1 MIQLRQRLL
10 VAIGASI
17 IAFGAAAQAPAM
29 HGHADGGLFAA
40 IAHVKSQLNLNTSQ
54 QQQWDAAMAQS
65 KTARDAARASHEQ
78 VKATLQA
85 ELAKPEPDLAAV
97 AAASDAAQQQ
107 NIQTRKQAR
116 AAWLTLYSS
125 FTPDQ
130 KATARDAIKA
140 GMDRM
145 QAFHERM
152 KARHGAPAS

>member
-29 HGHADGGLFAA
+29 HDHAGGGLFGAFA
-40 IAHVKSQLNLNTSQ
+40 RVKTQLNLNTSQ
-54 QQQWDAAMAQS
+54 QQQWDTAVAQS
-65 KTARDAARASHEQ
+65 KAARDAARTSHEQ

-85 ELAKPEPDLAAV
+85 ELAKAEPDLAAV

-107 NIQTRKQAR
+107 NVEARKQAR
-116 AAWLTLYSS
+116 TAWLTLYNT
-125 FTPDQ
+125 FTADQ

-140 GMDRM
+140 GLDRM
-145 QAFHERM
+145 QAMHERM
-152 KARHGAPAS
+152 KARHAAPAS